1 MNSATR
7 KSLSEL
13 NRRFY
18 SAQADAFDASRDHAW
33 PGWERAVQ
41 ADGSPP
47 PMGPLR
53 VLDVGCGNGRFAEF
67 LAARRGA
74 GSPALDYTG
83 IDQSGALLASA
94 RARIDGRDGTRPAW
108 IEADLLQG
116 QPGSSL
122 PPGPFDLVA
131 AFGLLHH
138 VPGQEQRRSLVEALA
153 HRIDNRGRLVF
164 TVWQFATAK
173 RFESRIIPWAEYNGT
188 AQDPIAP
195 DELESGDYLLSFG
208 KRSEPLRYCHHCDD
222 AEFKELVASS
232 GLDLVDDFEADG
244 RSGDLN
250 RYAVLGKS

>member
-33 PGWERAVQ
+33 PGWERAVR
-41 ADGSPP
+41 AEERNPS
-47 PMGPLR
+47 MGALR

-67 LAARRGA
+67 LAGRRGA

-94 RARIDGRDGTRPAW
+94 RARIDGRDGAVPVW
-108 IEADLLQG
+108 IEADVLG
-116 QPGSSL
+116 QPPGSSL

-138 VPGQEQRRSLVEALA
+138 VPGLEQRRSLLEALA
-153 HRIDNRGRLVF
+153 HRIDDRGRLVF

-173 RFESRIIPWAEYNGT
+173 RFESRIVPWAEYNGT
-188 AQDPIAP
+188 AQHPVTP
-195 DELESGDYLLSFG
+195 GELENGDHLLSFG
-208 KRSEPLRYCHHCDD
+208 NRSDPLRYCHHCDD
-222 AEFKELVASS
+222 AEFEELVASS

-250 RYAVLGKS
+250 RYAVLEKP